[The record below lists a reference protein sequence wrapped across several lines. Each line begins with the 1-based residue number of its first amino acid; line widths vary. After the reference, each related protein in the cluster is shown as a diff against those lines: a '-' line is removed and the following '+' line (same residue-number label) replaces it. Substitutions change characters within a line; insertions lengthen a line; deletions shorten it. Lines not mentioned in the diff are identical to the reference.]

1 MFSIPK
7 YLRMMLPGN
16 TYGLAKETPV
26 QNHPKPSTVSHNE
39 NGKSFFNNV
48 MEKGRVIAKSLR
60 ERAKLISVFPVNY
73 LKRANDDSL
82 ENNELPAKKIKKQP
96 TPEASTSSISDNTEG
111 QAMTSGKE
119 VEGRTDT
126 QNIPEKKEIRAI
138 KRASSEPIECCSPE
152 KKANRIPERTQEKPV
167 AVVPATKQTLCTPDI
182 SLQETSSSSQA
193 QAGISETKASD
204 DVAPEPSRIDLQE
217 SREENDLSTTGNL
230 IVDSMN
236 IINNYGLSS
245 AIPA

>member
-73 LKRANDDSL
+73 LKRANDDS
-82 ENNELPAKKIKKQP
+82 
-96 TPEASTSSISDNTEG
+96 
-111 QAMTSGKE
+111 
-119 VEGRTDT
+119 
-126 QNIPEKKEIRAI
+126 
-138 KRASSEPIECCSPE
+138 
-152 KKANRIPERTQEKPV
+152 
-167 AVVPATKQTLCTPDI
+167 
-182 SLQETSSSSQA
+182 
-193 QAGISETKASD
+193 
-204 DVAPEPSRIDLQE
+204 
-217 SREENDLSTTGNL
+217 
-230 IVDSMN
+230 
-236 IINNYGLSS
+236 S
-245 AIPA
+245 AIPVTSIKSLQQQGLQ